1 MNRGPKVTS
10 RPHFQAKSLIEIQG
24 GIDLSHSCVHG
35 HKPSATRW
43 KYTAARG
50 PRHGVAACRPEETQ
64 ACDLGSSLL
73 PVGDAIPTKKLP
85 PSPSGF
91 GHQYRK
97 FSLEG
102 TAGPAVMP
110 LGRFSFHRS
119 SLDACLPEG

>member
-85 PSPSGF
+85 PSPSSF

-102 TAGPAVMP
+102 TTGL
-110 LGRFSFHRS
+110 LGHFSFHGS
-119 SLDACLPEG
+119 SFNARLPEG